1 MVWRAGAGAAFGD
14 RCVIRRAGACSLASL
29 LAMAGMALGAT
40 QAAAQGIDGY
50 ASLTVDSFPAARQ
63 ESGER
68 HAITELRAKLFAER
82 TLEFGDH
89 FRLTAA
95 GIVEGLA
102 AHRGESVAAATVQ
115 PHELHVE
122 ARWLHAD
129 VRVGMTRIAWGR
141 LDEVQPT
148 DVVNPL
154 DLTRFFFEG
163 RSEARRAMPLARVR
177 WLPSDRF
184 NIEGLYV
191 PWFRRARFDELD
203 DETSAFNLSPKTTC
217 ASGGPQPCLP
227 LPRIA
232 DEPADSFVHAQGGA
246 RASVTTGR
254 VDWSASVYRGY
265 ETLPLYEFAGPTMPE
280 MLPIVIERFPRFTM
294 IGGDFETV
302 RGEWGVRGELAA
314 FVVKSLQAAGQPII
328 LAGRSLEGGIGVDRS
343 AGQYRLSGDVLVSS
357 RWATD
362 AATTA
367 QPLDS
372 EVDRVDVSLVAALD
386 RSFAQETRRLRAFA
400 VYNPGEAS
408 GFVRVIATISLRDN
422 VSIEGSG
429 GVFAGSGADTFS
441 RLASRDFVYARL
453 KVFF

>member
-1 MVWRAGAGAAFGD
+1 MLRV
-14 RCVIRRAGACSLASL
+14 SL
-29 LAMAGMALGAT
+29 LASPGSAAP
-40 QAAAQGIDGY
+40 AAAQGLDGY
-50 ASLTVDSFPAARQ
+50 ASLTVDSFPAAAL

-68 HAITELRAKLFAER
+68 HAINELRAKIFAER
-82 TLEFGDH
+82 TFEFGDNL
-89 FRLTAA
+89 RLMAA
-95 GIVEGLA
+95 GIVEGLVA
-102 AHRGESVAAATVQ
+102 DRGDTVKDATLQ

-122 ARWLHAD
+122 GRWQHAD
-129 VRVGMTRIAWGR
+129 VRIGMTRIAWGR

-217 ASGGPQPCLP
+217 ASGGAEPCLP
-227 LPRIA
+227 LPRIV
-232 DEPADSFVHAQGGA
+232 DEPEDSLAHAQGGA

-254 VDWSASVYRGY
+254 VDWSASVYRGF
-265 ETLPLYEFAGPTMPE
+265 ETLPLYEIAGPPMPGV
-280 MLPIVIERFPRFTM
+280 LPTVIERFPRFTM

-302 RGEWGVRGELAA
+302 RGEWGVRGELAG
-314 FVVKSLQAAGQPII
+314 FVEKSLQVPSQPIVVE
-328 LAGRSLEGGIGVDRS
+328 GRTIEGGVGVDRS

-357 RWATD
+357 RWATESVT
-362 AATTA
+362 AT
-367 QPLDS
+367 QPLS
-372 EVDRVDVSLVAALD
+372 GEVDRIDVSVVAALD
-386 RSFAQETRRLRAFA
+386 RSFVRETRRLRAFA

-429 GVFAGSGADTFS
+429 GVFAGGGADTFS